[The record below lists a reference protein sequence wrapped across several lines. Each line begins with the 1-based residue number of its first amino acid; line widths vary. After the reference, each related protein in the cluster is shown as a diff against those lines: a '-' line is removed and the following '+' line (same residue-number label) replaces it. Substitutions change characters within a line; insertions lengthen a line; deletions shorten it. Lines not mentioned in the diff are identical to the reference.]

1 MVVTPFYSDAI
12 QMRFSPYHRGQNST
26 IHAVN
31 ILVTSAPIQAV
42 PQTRLLK
49 TDAHKPY
56 AGLTWEKFFDAQRQ
70 DTLLFNYSSRVAR
83 YSSPVVP
90 GPCVRSANKTRNHLI
105 AGRCGASTFA
115 INHKTGSH
123 HRLDRS
129 GV

>member
-1 MVVTPFYSDAI
+1 MVVTACYSDAI
-12 QMRFSPYHRGQNST
+12 QMRFSSYHRGQNST

-31 ILVTSAPIQAV
+31 ILVTSAQFSRSPNA
-42 PQTRLLK
+42 LFK

-90 GPCVRSANKTRNHLI
+90 WTCIRSANKTRNHLI
-105 AGRCGASTFA
+105 AGRCGASRFA

-123 HRLDRS
+123 HWLDAS

>member
-1 MVVTPFYSDAI
+1 MVVTTTCSDEI
-12 QMRFSPYHRGQNST
+12 QTRFKPCHRGPNST
-26 IHAVN
+26 FHAVN
-31 ILVTSAPIQAV
+31 ILVTSANSSRSPNA
-42 PQTRLLK
+42 LFK

-115 INHKTGSH
+115 INHKTESN
-123 HRLDRS
+123 HRWDSS

>member
-1 MVVTPFYSDAI
+1 MVVTPFCSDVI
-12 QMRFSPYHRGQNST
+12 QMHFSPDNTGQNST

-31 ILVTSAPIQAV
+31 ILVTSAQFKPFPKRAF
-42 PQTRLLK
+42 K

-70 DTLLFNYSSRVAR
+70 DTLLFNYSSRMAR
-83 YSSPVVP
+83 HSNPVVP
-90 GPCVRSANKTRNHLI
+90 RPCVRSANKTGNHVI
-105 AGRCGASTFA
+105 TGRCGASPFA
-115 INHKTGSH
+115 INRKTGSH